1 MPAPPAAGRSAKKT
15 VFASGDDL
23 EDDFTAPETAPKEI
37 NWGSDDEATGQ
48 DVGRED
54 DNANDSDQEKEIV
67 NEVLGESKN
76 VKRKRHSVGGE
87 SKKRRTSDS
96 DVVVPQSAPPKL
108 IKKKVKSVTF

>member
-1 MPAPPAAGRSAKKT
+1 MPPPPAAGLSAKKT

-37 NWGSDDEATGQ
+37 NWGSDDEATGT

-54 DNANDSDQEKEIV
+54 EDANDSDQEKEIV

-87 SKKRRTSDS
+87 AKKRRTSDG

-108 IKKKVKSVTF
+108 KKKVKSVTF